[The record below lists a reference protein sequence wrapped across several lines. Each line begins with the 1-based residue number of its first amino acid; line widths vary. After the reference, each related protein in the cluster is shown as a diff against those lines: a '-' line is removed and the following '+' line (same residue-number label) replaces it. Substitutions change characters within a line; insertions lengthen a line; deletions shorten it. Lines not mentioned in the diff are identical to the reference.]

1 MAYSDF
7 DLKKVKQNLRVN
19 LIEKEN
25 LFIGI
30 KSVEIT
36 AYLKESLA
44 ENIPL
49 ARAINTEKARS
60 ELIIANILV
69 ELRKI
74 LQHKISLFSGIEFNV
89 DKDKG
94 LNGFCDFIIS
104 ASPEQLMLCS
114 PVVAVVEAKNENI
127 IGGLGQCIAEMV
139 AATIFN
145 ELEKDESVKRVYGVV
160 TTGTTWKFLKMDGSD
175 VYIDLDEYSIE
186 SPHKIIGIL
195 LAMVSQKA

>member
-7 DLKKVKQNLRVN
+7 DLKKVKQNLGIN
-19 LIEKEN
+19 LVEKQN

-30 KSVEIT
+30 NPVEIT
-36 AYLKESLA
+36 AYLKEALA
-44 ENIPL
+44 ENVPL

-74 LQHKISLFSGIEFNV
+74 LHHKISLFSGIEFNV
-89 DKDKG
+89 DKEKG

-104 ASPEQLMLCS
+104 ASTEQLMLCS

-139 AATIFN
+139 AAKIFN
-145 ELEKDESVKRVYGVV
+145 QLEKDESVKRIYGVV
-160 TTGTTWKFLKMDGSD
+160 TTGTAWKFLKMDESD

-186 SPHKIIGIL
+186 SPNKIIGIL
-195 LAMVSQKA
+195 LEMTSQKA

>member
-7 DLKKVKQNLRVN
+7 DLKKVKQNLGVN
-19 LIEKEN
+19 LIEREN
-25 LFIGI
+25 LFS
-30 KSVEIT
+30 SVQFFSIS
-36 AYLKESLA
+36 AYLKETLA

-74 LQHKISLFSGIEFNV
+74 LEHKISLFSGIEFTV
-89 DKDKG
+89 DTEKG

-104 ASPEQLMLCS
+104 ASTEQLMLSS
-114 PVVAVVEAKNENI
+114 PIVAVVEAKNENI

-139 AATIFN
+139 ASKIFN
-145 ELEKDESVKRVYGVV
+145 EQENDESVKRVYGVV
-160 TTGTTWKFLKMDGSD
+160 TTGTTWKFLKMDGSN
-175 VYIDLDEYSIE
+175 VYIDLDDYSIE
-186 SPHKIIGIL
+186 NPDKIIGIL
-195 LAMVSQKA
+195 LAMVSQNA

>member
-1 MAYSDF
+1 M
-7 DLKKVKQNLRVN
+7 
-19 LIEKEN
+19 IEKEN
-25 LFIGI
+25 LFIRI
-30 KSVEIT
+30 NSVEIT
-36 AYLKESLA
+36 AYLKEALA
-44 ENIPL
+44 ENVPL

-89 DKDKG
+89 DKEKG

-104 ASPEQLMLCS
+104 ASTEQLMLCS

-139 AATIFN
+139 AAKIFN
-145 ELEKDESVKRVYGVV
+145 QLEKDESVKKIYGVV
-160 TTGTTWKFLKMDGSD
+160 TTGTAWKFLKMDESD
-175 VYIDLDEYSIE
+175 VYIDLDEYPIE
-186 SPHKIIGIL
+186 SPDKIIGIL
-195 LAMVSQKA
+195 LEMISQKA

>member
-7 DLKKVKQNLRVN
+7 DLKKVKQNLGIN

-30 KSVEIT
+30 NPVEIT
-36 AYLKESLA
+36 AYLQEALA
-44 ENIPL
+44 ENVPL

-89 DKDKG
+89 DKEKG

-104 ASPEQLMLCS
+104 ASTEQLMLCS

-139 AATIFN
+139 AARIFN
-145 ELEKDESVKRVYGVV
+145 QLEKDESVKRIYGVV
-160 TTGTTWKFLKMDGSD
+160 TTGTTWKFLKMDESD

-186 SPHKIIGIL
+186 NPNKIIGIL
-195 LAMVSQKA
+195 MEMISQKA

>member
-7 DLKKVKQNLRVN
+7 DLRKVKQNLGVN
-19 LIEKEN
+19 LIEREN
-25 LFIGI
+25 LFSSIQDFSI
-30 KSVEIT
+30 ST
-36 AYLKESLA
+36 YLQETLA

-74 LQHKISLFSGIEFNV
+74 LEHKISLFSGIEFNV
-89 DKDKG
+89 DKEKG

-104 ASPEQLMLCS
+104 ASIEQLMLSS
-114 PVVAVVEAKNENI
+114 PIVAVVEAKNENI

-139 AATIFN
+139 ASKIFN
-145 ELEKDESVKRVYGVV
+145 EQENDASVKRVYGVV
-160 TTGTTWKFLKMDGSD
+160 TTGTTWKFLKMDESD
-175 VYIDLDEYSIE
+175 VFIDLDEYSIE

-195 LAMVSQKA
+195 LAMVSQNA